1 MAVGCRVRGCVRNAL
16 TRATYLAEHDPETR
30 TILFPLLGVGVG
42 GAPLEPTVRTMLH
55 AVINF
60 LVQHPGRK
68 LTAVFLLAFNDRER
82 TVLDHALR
90 EAPLAPIDIE
100 TQPADV

>member
-1 MAVGCRVRGCVRNAL
+1 M
-16 TRATYLAEHDPETR
+16 
-30 TILFPLLGVGVG
+30 
-42 GAPLEPTVRTMLH
+42 
-55 AVINF
+55 
-60 LVQHPGRK
+60 
-68 LTAVFLLAFNDRER
+68 FLLAFNDRER